1 MYCIMISKYNQF
13 PGGSDGKEFPA
24 MQETQVRVLGQEDTL
39 EKGMAPHSSIL
50 AGRISWTKKPGR
62 LQSVDYTQADMT
74 EQRTHTHT
82 QILMRYFTSFLYI
95 TPSKFYI

>member
-62 LQSVDYTQADMT
+62 LQSVDYTQSDMT

-82 QILMRYFTSFLYI
+82 HKY
-95 TPSKFYI
+95 